1 MFDDVDQEQEIGSVT
16 IDGEEYFVNLIW
28 SGSSDKE
35 IYKEQ
40 MKLDAQQLG
49 TNLVCQYSTSS
60 GVNVFGLA
68 DPILGHKNRG
78 YALAAIIYLTFE
90 TSFIGAWQVDHD
102 EWVLIG
108 ANDEGLILIDKA
120 CHGQQEIS
128 SLFESNLSI
137 FPWKNVYSP
146 KFLNLNEEE
155 LDIRDLLKN
164 KVKIKKI
171 TSKKKK
177 AFLFFF
183 FVIFFIASF
192 IVWDISQVNNKS
204 NIVNEDKTFKIRH
217 QAFPGTGL
225 PQPIYM
231 MKSCVEKVF
240 LYTMILSNLPG
251 WEISRSIDCDGYL
264 AHINLKREFGAN
276 EWLEYALRERKIK
289 GLHQVDDIHSELDL
303 PVPYMESKDSQKKQ
317 SLENIRDYLTSY
329 FQVLELPIQISSI
342 KLFSPKGI
350 DVNDDSY
357 RYDEKYYFIDFSI
370 AFTNSP
376 SVFIPLFMR
385 IKGLVIRKISYF
397 PNEQE
402 WKIDAAIYSTK
413 K

>member
-1 MFDDVDQEQEIGSVT
+1 MFDDVDQDQEIGSVT

-128 SLFESNLSI
+128 SLFESNLNL
-137 FPWKNVYSP
+137 FPWKKVYSP

-164 KVKIKKI
+164 KVKIKK
-171 TSKKKK
+171 
-177 AFLFFF
+177 
-183 FVIFFIASF
+183 
-192 IVWDISQVNNKS
+192 
-204 NIVNEDKTFKIRH
+204 
-217 QAFPGTGL
+217 
-225 PQPIYM
+225 
-231 MKSCVEKVF
+231 
-240 LYTMILSNLPG
+240 
-251 WEISRSIDCDGYL
+251 
-264 AHINLKREFGAN
+264 
-276 EWLEYALRERKIK
+276 
-289 GLHQVDDIHSELDL
+289 
-303 PVPYMESKDSQKKQ
+303 
-317 SLENIRDYLTSY
+317 
-329 FQVLELPIQISSI
+329 
-342 KLFSPKGI
+342 
-350 DVNDDSY
+350 
-357 RYDEKYYFIDFSI
+357 
-370 AFTNSP
+370 
-376 SVFIPLFMR
+376 
-385 IKGLVIRKISYF
+385 
-397 PNEQE
+397 
-402 WKIDAAIYSTK
+402 
-413 K
+413 